1 MGKKK
6 QKNNA
11 SFTNP
16 KNSMAKN
23 PQKAPT
29 WAELDPAQPLLV
41 SIFPSCPLFPVW
53 KTKENTMYLC
63 QAKFQFQL
71 S

>member
-1 MGKKK
+1 
-6 QKNNA
+6 
-11 SFTNP
+11 
-16 KNSMAKN
+16 MAKN
-23 PQKAPT
+23 PQKAQT